1 MNIKQLKEK
10 YGEEKIV
17 KPKLKQPKSRKELEK
32 DLIKRV
38 EEIEKKLNG
47 IKGFN

>member
-1 MNIKQLKEK
+1 MNKFKQIKAKHE
-10 YGEEKIV
+10 GAKIV
-17 KPKLKQPKSRKELEK
+17 KPNIKPATPLK